1 MNDFIKIIY
10 EIKELEE
17 KREPERI
24 LPYLSHP
31 SFLVR
36 EAASKSIARTGKHL
50 KEKIMEILKKGYWY
64 EKASCLEILGEWGNQ
79 KDIEFFLNFLNDKN
93 SLIVEKA
100 AIALFKTIRKLPA
113 LPQDFKPEILKKLHQ
128 IFILLQKRE
137 YANEILKIYK
147 EFFK

>member
-1 MNDFIKIIY
+1 MNDFIKTIQ

-36 EAASKSIARTGKHL
+36 ETASKAIVRTGKHL
-50 KEKIMEILKKGYWY
+50 KEKIIEILKTGYWY
-64 EKASCLEILGEWGNQ
+64 EKAACLDILGEWGNQ
-79 KDIEFFLNFLNDKN
+79 NDINLFLNFLNDKN

-100 AIALFKTIRKLPA
+100 AIGLFKTIRKLPA
-113 LPQDFKPEILKKLHQ
+113 LPQDFEPGILKKLHE
-128 IFILLQKRE
+128 IFVSLQKKE
-137 YANEILKIYK
+137 YADELLKIYR